1 MWLCGDRSCSAW
13 IGNVFMNSKL
23 SMTYDGYYITRQF
36 NKILY
41 YTILYYTIL
50 YYPILCNTTLS
61 YSTPWSPIY
70 ATSHQT
76 APQYNT
82 IQNHTKHL
90 LSCTWFYPKLFT
102 MYLKYFITILYYITS
117 YTTRHFNTMC
127 FVVPDFTLK
136 AIEFLLA
143 NPSSVSA
150 SIITPVGD
158 NFDWHTVTYS
168 KIPWNYVLSKVR
180 NEKRVIC

>member
-1 MWLCGDRSCSAW
+1 MWMCGDRSCSAW
-13 IGNVFMNSKL
+13 IGNVSMNSKL
-23 SMTYDGYYITRQF
+23 SMTYDGYNITRYF

-41 YTILYYTIL
+41 FTILYYTIL

-61 YSTPWSPIY
+61 YSTPRSPICT
-70 ATSHQT
+70 TSHQT
-76 APQYNT
+76 APRYNT
-82 IQNHTKHL
+82 IQNHTK
-90 LSCTWFYPKLFT
+90 
-102 MYLKYFITILYYITS
+102 YFIVLYLILPQAIHDVLKILYNYPILHYVLY
-117 YTTRHFNTMC
+117 YTTPTQYSTMC

-158 NFDWHTVTYS
+158 NFD
-168 KIPWNYVLSKVR
+168 
-180 NEKRVIC
+180 